1 MLLVSFEAPH
11 PDSESRWGREHG
23 RSIPF
28 AEVRRRTR
36 GMPSALASRLGSS
49 GSFHFVSRTK
59 FVNAL
64 RDGKDALKVAISA
77 SSIRWP
83 QHNLSQS
90 FQ

>member
-1 MLLVSFEAPH
+1 
-11 PDSESRWGREHG
+11 
-23 RSIPF
+23 
-28 AEVRRRTR
+28 
-36 GMPSALASRLGSS
+36 MPSALASRLGSS